1 MAPQMSAM
9 ARIALAALLLGHAAA
24 CERQPAGGRAGSLP
38 GAVGDRSATQPDAQP
53 ANAAADAAD
62 AAMTARVKAALMAD
76 PALKSLDIT
85 VNIVNGAVTLSGTI
99 DTPHHLE
106 RATQVAKA
114 VAGVKSVSNQLNVM
128 APT

>member
-38 GAVGDRSATQPDAQP
+38 GAVSDRSVTQPDEQP
-53 ANAAADAAD
+53 ANVAAD

-114 VAGVKSVSNQLNVM
+114 VAGVKSVSNQLNVK